1 MDLGKADNL
10 SAKGGIVK
18 RLLTYSAV
26 VLLFFCIGL
35 SACSKEEEAEPE
47 KGKIEQMTDEAA
59 DAIVKRIRT
68 PLDKARSTKEAED
81 ARVRALDEEALKE
94 H

>member
-1 MDLGKADNL
+1 ME
-10 SAKGGIVK
+10 GGIVK
-18 RLLTYSAV
+18 RLLIYPAIV
-26 VLLFFCIGL
+26 VLISCISF
-35 SACSKEEEAEPE
+35 SACSKKEEVEPE
-47 KGKIEQMTDEAA
+47 KGKIEKMTDEAA

-81 ARVRALDEEALKE
+81 ERVRALDDEALKE

>member
-1 MDLGKADNL
+1 M
-10 SAKGGIVK
+10 K
-18 RLLTYSAV
+18 RLPTYSAV

-35 SACSKEEEAEPE
+35 SACSKEKEGEPE

-81 ARVRALDEEALKE
+81 ERLKAFDEELKDQ
-94 H
+94 

>member
-1 MDLGKADNL
+1 M
-10 SAKGGIVK
+10 VK

-35 SACSKEEEAEPE
+35 SSCSKEEEGEPE

-68 PLDKARSTKEAED
+68 PLDKARSAKDKGEE
-81 ARVRALDEEALKE
+81 RLKALDEELKDQ
-94 H
+94 

>member
-1 MDLGKADNL
+1 MDLGKASNL
-10 SAKGGIVK
+10 SMEGGIVK

-35 SACSKEEEAEPE
+35 SACSKEEEGEPE

-68 PLDKARSTKEAED
+68 PLDKARSAKDKGEE
-81 ARVRALDEEALKE
+81 RLKALDEELKDQ
-94 H
+94 

>member
-1 MDLGKADNL
+1 VSGLGKADNL

-26 VLLFFCIGL
+26 VLLFFYIGL
-35 SACSKEEEAEPE
+35 SACSKEETEPE
-47 KGKIEQMTDEAA
+47 KGKIDQMTDEAA
-59 DAIVKRIRT
+59 DAIVTRIRT

>member
-1 MDLGKADNL
+1 
-10 SAKGGIVK
+10 
-18 RLLTYSAV
+18 
-26 VLLFFCIGL
+26 
-35 SACSKEEEAEPE
+35 
-47 KGKIEQMTDEAA
+47 MTDEAA

-81 ARVRALDEEALKE
+81 ARVRALDGEALKE